1 MTDNFRP
8 KTCEVRIFEIDSVA
22 NVYFVVSFQSLTVIF
37 GEAEADP
44 VGNQSQ

>member
-1 MTDNFRP
+1 MTDNFGP
-8 KTCEVRIFEIDSVA
+8 KKCEVRFFEIDSVA
-22 NVYFVVSFQSLTVIF
+22 NVYFVVSFQALAVIF